1 MILRP
6 QSLEK
11 LLDLLRTLPSVG
23 PKMSER
29 IAFHLLKFPTEKMK
43 DFLATIQETYE
54 QVKPCE
60 LCGYW
65 DDSTPCRICRDSSRD
80 PSVLCVVETPQD
92 LIAMSRI
99 KNYNGL
105 YHVLGGALSPLEG
118 IGPQDLRTRP
128 LFEHLETGTVKE
140 VLLALN
146 PDIEGETTS
155 QYLTKQ
161 IQSLVQRLKEE
172 GKIEPSFEIRVTRL
186 AQGLPAGGELE
197 YMDEVTLMK
206 AFDGRRAVILN

>member
-1 MILRP
+1 MVARP

-11 LLDLLRTLPSVG
+11 LLNLLRTLPSVG

-29 IAFHLLKFPTEKMK
+29 IAFHLLKFNREKMEE
-43 DFLATIQETYE
+43 FIEIIREVYQL
-54 QVKPCE
+54 VKPCD

-65 DDSTPCRICRDSSRD
+65 DDQSPCRICRDSSRD
-80 PSVLCVVETPQD
+80 PSQLCVVETPQD

-105 YHVLGGALSPLEG
+105 YYVLGGVLSPLEG
-118 IGPQDLRTRP
+118 IGPQDLRTRT
-128 LFEHLETGTVKE
+128 LMEHLETGTVRE

-155 QYLTKQ
+155 QYLMKQ
-161 IQSLVQRLKEE
+161 IQALVQKLKNE
-172 GKIEPSFEIRVTRL
+172 GKWENSFEIQVTRL
-186 AQGLPAGGELE
+186 AQGVPAGGELE
-197 YMDEVTLMK
+197 YMDELTLMK
-206 AFDGRRAVILN
+206 AFDGRRSILSN